1 METTQ
6 DHVQAPTPDH
16 FKFDRWLRDAR
27 DGGSHGFTALFEWLG
42 PEVKQFAVGRAA
54 RDPDAVTNDAFLSAF
69 RQLAS
74 FEGDA
79 RAFRSWVFAI
89 ARNRL
94 IDQHRAEQRRP
105 PIAGRDTPEDRPA
118 PSAEVLAL
126 SGLASERVATMLE
139 ALTDAQQEVV
149 VLRLVSGLSL
159 EETADI
165 VGRPVTAVKRLQA
178 RALERLR
185 RENPGE
191 VVS

>member
-1 METTQ
+1 M
-6 DHVQAPTPDH
+6 
-16 FKFDRWLRDAR
+16 
-27 DGGSHGFTALFEWLG
+27 
-42 PEVKQFAVGRAA
+42 
-54 RDPDAVTNDAFLSAF
+54 
-69 RQLAS
+69 
-74 FEGDA
+74 
-79 RAFRSWVFAI
+79 
-89 ARNRL
+89 
-94 IDQHRAEQRRP
+94 
-105 PIAGRDTPEDRPA
+105 
-118 PSAEVLAL
+118 LAL